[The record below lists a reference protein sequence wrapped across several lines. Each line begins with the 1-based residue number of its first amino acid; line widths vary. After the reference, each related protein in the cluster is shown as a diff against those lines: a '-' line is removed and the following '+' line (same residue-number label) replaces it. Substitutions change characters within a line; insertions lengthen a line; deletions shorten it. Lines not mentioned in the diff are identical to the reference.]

1 LDAIRLVLGVFSAKP
16 YPLIKHHTQNKNG
29 RNNMPG
35 IRGLFIP
42 GPTNVP
48 QAVRLA
54 MDIAM
59 EDQRAPDLPS
69 FTLPLFEDVKKVFKT
84 RSGQVFL
91 FPASGTG
98 GWEAAMINTLSP
110 GDKVL
115 IARFGQFSLL
125 WADMCQRMG
134 LEADVVDVPWGE
146 GVPGR
151 DLRGEAQGRSGHAYK
166 AVLVTHN
173 ETATGVTSDVAAVR
187 RAMDAAG
194 HPALLFVD
202 AVSSLASIDFRMDEW
217 GVDICVSGSQK
228 GFMMPAGL
236 AILCVSREG
245 ARSTQA
251 GRHAPLLLRFRRHDA
266 HQQGRLLPLYAAAPH
281 APRPSR
287 RNRPAAGRRSR
298 ECLRAP
304 LQARRRRAPRRRSAW
319 GLTLCAKE
327 PKWHS
332 DTVSAILLPEGFDS
346 AALVRH
352 AYTKYH
358 LSLGM
363 GLNKVAGKVFRI
375 GHLGD
380 LNEIMCLQAIA
391 GSEMAMRDLGVPV
404 EAGSGVGAA
413 IEYYRGA
420 AAADALKNAA

>member
-1 LDAIRLVLGVFSAKP
+1 
-16 YPLIKHHTQNKNG
+16 
-29 RNNMPG
+29 MPG
-35 IRGLFIP
+35 TRGLFIP

-59 EDQRAPDLPS
+59 EDQRAPDLPG
-69 FTLPLFEDVKKVFKT
+69 FTLPLFADLKKIFKT
-84 RSGQVFL
+84 RSGQVFI

-98 GWEAAMINTLSP
+98 GWEAGMTNTLSP

-146 GVPGR
+146 GVPVETFAEKLKADR
-151 DLRGEAQGRSGHAYK
+151 AHTYK

-173 ETATGVTSDVAAVR
+173 ETATGVTSDVAGVR
-187 RAMDAAG
+187 AALDAAG

-217 GVDICVSGSQK
+217 GVDLCVSGSQK

-236 AILCVSREG
+236 AIVCVSERALAMRQQ
-245 ARSTQA
+245 ARMLRCYFDFDDMLRTNKD
-251 GRHAPLLLRFRRHDA
+251 GYFPYTPPLHM
-266 HQQGRLLPLYAAAPH
+266 
-281 APRPSR
+281 
-287 RNRPAAGRRSR
+287 
-298 ECLRAP
+298 LRA
-304 LQARRRRAPRRRSAW
+304 LRAATDMLLTEGLENVFARHFRLAEGVRRAVAAW
-319 GLTLCAKE
+319 GLKLCAKD
-327 PKWHS
+327 PKWNS

-346 AALVRH
+346 AALVRL
-352 AYTKYH
+352 ASTRYQ
-358 LSLGM
+358 LSLGA

-380 LNEIMCLQAIA
+380 LNEIMCLTAIA
-391 GSEMAMRDLGVPV
+391 GSEMAMLDLGVPV
-404 EAGSGVGAA
+404 SAGSGVAAA
-413 IEYYRGA
+413 IEYYREA
-420 AAADALKNAA
+420 AAPAALKSAA

>member
-1 LDAIRLVLGVFSAKP
+1 
-16 YPLIKHHTQNKNG
+16 
-29 RNNMPG
+29 MPG
-35 IRGLFIP
+35 SRGLFIP

-48 QAVRLA
+48 QAVRVA

-59 EDQRAPDLPS
+59 EDQRAPDLPA
-69 FTLPLFEDVKKVFKT
+69 FTLPLFEDVRKVFKSRT
-84 RSGQVFL
+84 GQVFL

-98 GWEAAMINTLSP
+98 GWEAAMTNTLSP

-125 WADMCQRMG
+125 WADMCERMG

-146 GVPGR
+146 GVPV
-151 DLRGEAQGRSGHAYK
+151 DVFSEKLRADKAHAYK

-187 RAMDAAG
+187 RAMDHAK

-202 AVSSLASIDFRMDEW
+202 GVSSIASIDFRMDEW

-236 AILCVSREG
+236 AILCVSQKALE
-245 ARSTQA
+245 ARK
-251 GRHAPLLLRFRRHDA
+251 
-266 HQQGRLLPLYAAAPH
+266 
-281 APRPSR
+281 
-287 RNRPAAGRRSR
+287 AAGMRRCYFDFEDMLR
-298 ECLRAP
+298 TNKDGFFPYTPPLHMLRA
-304 LQARRRRAPRRRSAW
+304 LRAATDMLLAEGLDNVFARHHRLAEGVRRAVSAW
-319 GLTLCAKE
+319 GLRLCAKE
-327 PKWHS
+327 AKWHS
-332 DTVSAILLPEGFDS
+332 DTVSAIMLPDGFDS
-346 AALVRH
+346 AAMLKL

-358 LSLGM
+358 LSLGA

-380 LNEIMCLQAIA
+380 LNELMCLSAIA
-391 GSEMAMRDLGVPV
+391 GSEMVMRDIGVPV
-404 EAGSGVGAA
+404 QAGSGVAAA
-413 IEYYRGA
+413 IEYYRGTPA
-420 AAADALKNAA
+420 AALKTAA

>member
-1 LDAIRLVLGVFSAKP
+1 
-16 YPLIKHHTQNKNG
+16 
-29 RNNMPG
+29 MPG

-69 FTLPLFEDVKKVFKT
+69 FTLPLFEDVKKIFKT
-84 RSGQVFL
+84 RAGQVFL

-134 LEADVVDVPWGE
+134 LEADIVDVPWGE
-146 GVPGR
+146 GVPVEIFAEKLKADTAHG
-151 DLRGEAQGRSGHAYK
+151 YK

-217 GVDICVSGSQK
+217 AVDVCVSGSQK

-236 AILCVSREG
+236 AILCVSEKALA
-245 ARSTQA
+245 ARKQA
-251 GRHAPLLLRFRRHDA
+251 GMRRCYFDFEDMMRTNKDGFFPYTPPLHMLRALRAATDLLLEEGLENVFQRHFTLA
-266 HQQGRLLPLYAAAPH
+266 EGV
-281 APRPSR
+281 
-287 RNRPAAGRRSR
+287 
-298 ECLRAP
+298 
-304 LQARRRRAPRRRSAW
+304 RRAVSAW
-319 GLTLCAKE
+319 GLSLCARE
-327 PKWHS
+327 SKWHS

-420 AAADALKNAA
+420 AAAGALKNAA

>member
-1 LDAIRLVLGVFSAKP
+1 
-16 YPLIKHHTQNKNG
+16 
-29 RNNMPG
+29 MPG
-35 IRGLFIP
+35 TTGLFIP

-59 EDQRAPDLPS
+59 EDQRAPDLPA

-84 RSGQVFL
+84 RTGQVFL

-98 GWEAAMINTLSP
+98 GWEAAMMNTLSP

-146 GVPGR
+146 GVPVEIFAEKLKADTAHG
-151 DLRGEAQGRSGHAYK
+151 YK

-187 RAMDAAG
+187 RAMDAAD

-236 AILCVSREG
+236 AILCVSEKALA
-245 ARSTQA
+245 ARKQA
-251 GRHAPLLLRFRRHDA
+251 GMRRCYFDFEDMMRTNKDGFFPYTPPLHMLRALRAATDLLLEEGLENVFARHFQLA
-266 HQQGRLLPLYAAAPH
+266 EGV
-281 APRPSR
+281 
-287 RNRPAAGRRSR
+287 
-298 ECLRAP
+298 
-304 LQARRRRAPRRRSAW
+304 RRAVSAW

-352 AYTKYH
+352 AYTK
-358 LSLGM
+358 LQSLARHGPQQ
-363 GLNKVAGKVFRI
+363 GG
-375 GHLGD
+375 G
-380 LNEIMCLQAIA
+380 Q
-391 GSEMAMRDLGVPV
+391 GVPHRPSGRPERDHV
-404 EAGSGVGAA
+404 PPGHRRLRNGHARSGRSGRGRLRRWRCHRILPWCAGCRCAQERRLRSTTHGHS
-413 IEYYRGA
+413 
-420 AAADALKNAA
+420 